1 MVPWKQVDRN
11 ENTIKSSYWK
21 KKLIENF
28 LSFQVAGTLGKVWY
42 KLLSE
47 QVKRSLQ
54 NYMNMNIEP
63 TKVVFEEC
71 NNELISEKLFQE

>member
-1 MVPWKQVDRN
+1 MMVPWKQVDRN

-28 LSFQVAGTLGKVWY
+28 LSCQVAGTLGKVWY
-42 KLLSE
+42 KLQSK
-47 QVKRSLQ
+47 QVKRSPQ
-54 NYMNMNIEP
+54 NYMNMNIET

-71 NNELISEKLFQE
+71 NNKLIQE